1 MKRTLMAL
9 AAVVT
14 LTVTGCGGGDDNPLQ
29 SGTGG
34 GAGGGSAS
42 SGAGGGSAPAG
53 AIKVGAADFPESQLL
68 AQLYAGAL
76 KAKGVNAS
84 ATDPIGAREAYLTA
98 LKDGSIQVMPE
109 YTGSLLTYL
118 DKSATAKDPDQVYAA
133 LKTKLPANQVVLDKS
148 AAEDKNS
155 MVVSKKTADK
165 YQLKSIADLAK
176 HQNDITVAAPPEFK
190 GREQGLVGLKSA
202 YGFTPKS
209 FRPLKSSAVVQ
220 ALKNG
225 QADAANIFS
234 TDPAIA
240 ENNFVVLDDP
250 KKLFGSDN
258 IVPLVAKANESQVS
272 AALNAVQAKLTTQN
286 LSEMLKQVTVDKKDP
301 DKVAQDFLKQ
311 QGLA

>member
-301 DKVAQDFLKQ
+301 DKVAEDFLKQ